1 MGFHSWL
8 GEENCRVMSYAQR
21 KELSGNPVVAWTMT
35 IALVGGLLYAI
46 VTGLAY
52 SVVKKGIENLK
63 VVDVEQQPPPP
74 PKEPP
79 PPPKDMPKVPPPPVT
94 PPPLVRM
101 EAPPPPIQVITSAAP
116 PPPYI
121 PPVVAAPPAPP
132 APPPPR
138 KVEAAHARGD
148 VRTLFSTDD
157 YPASAQSAGAEGT
170 AQAQLTIGP
179 DGRVVG
185 CSLIRSTG
193 NGALDSAT
201 CNVLR
206 RRAKFT
212 PARDSSGNPTTDTYT
227 TPTIVWRLESCRP
240 QTEFQKESNVIKA
253 APAAENPYG
262 LWQALEQGG
271 IIAWSVFIILAI

>member
-1 MGFHSWL
+1 
-8 GEENCRVMSYAQR
+8 MSYAQ
-21 KELSGNPVVAWTMT
+21 KKQISGNRTLAIIFVVV
-35 IALVGGLLYAI
+35 IQFALGYAI

-52 SVVKKGIENLK
+52 NVIKKASENLK
-63 VVDVEQQPPPP
+63 TFEVEEQPPPP
-74 PKEPP
+74 EKPP
-79 PPPKDMPKVPPPPVT
+79 PPPKDMPKVPPPPMT

-101 EAPPPPIQVITSAAP
+101 EAPPPPIQTVTQVT

-121 PPVVAAPPAPP
+121 PPVAPAPP
-132 APPPPR
+132 PPPPPPR
-138 KVEAAHARGD
+138 KVESARARGD

-193 NGALDSAT
+193 NGALDAAT
-201 CNVLR
+201 CNILR

-212 PARDSSGNPTTDTYT
+212 PARDSSGNPTTDTYQ
-227 TPTIVWRLESCRP
+227 TPPIRWQLES
-240 QTEFQKESNVIKA
+240 
-253 APAAENPYG
+253 
-262 LWQALEQGG
+262 
-271 IIAWSVFIILAI
+271 